1 MRGGHLC
8 IRNTLP
14 KCFCVPG
21 ADRGLVNTTRSPD
34 RQSRHTSVYWIAG
47 PQGSSFILLGRGL
60 VRAWLSLESYGGALN
75 LGRAC
80 VGITLEDP
88 RLTTQR

>member
-1 MRGGHLC
+1 MRGDHLC
-8 IRNTLP
+8 IQNTLP

-21 ADRGLVNTTRSPD
+21 ADRGGVNTTRSPD
-34 RQSRHTSVYWIAG
+34 RQNRHTSVYSIPG

-60 VRAWLSLESYGGALN
+60 VRAWVSLESYGGALN

-80 VGITLEDP
+80 VGMTLEDP
-88 RLTTQR
+88 GLTIQR